1 VLITAEEYQRITSGQ
16 KSIVDLLA
24 MPEAAAIE
32 FEPPRL
38 VGNLHKPVDLT

>member
-1 VLITAEEYQRITSGQ
+1 VLLTVEEYQRLKKGQ

-24 MPEAAAIE
+24 MPEAVEID

-38 VGNLHKPVDLT
+38 DKLHDVPDLS